1 VPLERRYLVW
11 DISDSRSQ
19 EEQPVCLKGLKLE
32 SMHDLWSSVVRNDVI
47 WENVGSAKRRII
59 SKTVEETPM
68 HGKAEA

>member
-1 VPLERRYLVW
+1 MICEAVWLEMML
-11 DISDSRSQ
+11 
-19 EEQPVCLKGLKLE
+19 
-32 SMHDLWSSVVRNDVI
+32 I